1 MKKVNKKRKTLST
14 GILLLLILLF
24 SAIVLCFGISIGFL
38 IDACLNK
45 SIEDIIIT
53 VFFNLIIGSIYF
65 VLLNILIR
73 TKDIENN
80 KTRKWYF
87 NGNLLS
93 LVLTLPIT
101 ALTVITLQPT
111 DGFINSLVGFGMFP
125 LIGIITTPNIV
136 KYARKDTEKWKKIF
150 YKKGNLDS
158 SKETDDYYRVKT
170 PVSFEKKILFEVY
183 KHQFLNILV
192 VIVFMAFV
200 IYLCVHHIMTD
211 QSYTDNV
218 VTNIIQTRANRKFGF
233 ILFLTIIFLSFGIPI
248 VAYYITNALKKIR
261 VVRNHEY
268 IAYHV
273 IVPRINNGKIYI
285 FDKNR
290 RYAYN
295 YCTCVGIKEKN
306 IHNIPATLI
315 FVPDDV
321 LIFPDNE
328 KYKVEKYKK
337 TK

>member
-1 MKKVNKKRKTLST
+1 MKRINKKRKTLST
-14 GILLLLILLF
+14 GILLLLILFF
-24 SAIVLCFGISIGFL
+24 SVAVLCFGISIGFL
-38 IDACLNK
+38 INACLNE
-45 SIEDIIIT
+45 SIENIMLNIL
-53 VFFNLIIGSIYF
+53 FNLIVGTIYF
-65 VLLNILIR
+65 VLLNVLIR

-101 ALTVITLQPT
+101 AITVITLQPT
-111 DGFINSLVGFGMFP
+111 DGFINGLVGFGMFP

-136 KYARKDTEKWKKIF
+136 KYAKKDTEKWKKIF

-158 SKETDDYYRVKT
+158 TKETNDYYRVKT
-170 PVSFEKKILFEVY
+170 PVSFENKILFAVY
-183 KHQFLNILV
+183 KHQILNILV
-192 VIVFMAFV
+192 VVGFMVFT
-200 IYLCVHHIMTD
+200 IYLCVHHMITD

-218 VTNIIQTRANRKFGF
+218 ITNIMQTRANRSFGF
-233 ILFLTIIFLSFGIPI
+233 VLFLTIIFLSFGIPI
-248 VAYYITNALKKIR
+248 VSYYVTNALKKIG

-285 FDKNR
+285 YDKNR
-290 RYAYN
+290 KYAYN